1 MYEQHSAI
9 GITSVCAT
17 VSQLLG
23 LGFDAG
29 IDAPNPLVTALS
41 AYQSSGAVDRAVIYN
56 PDAVALWLY
65 QQYTEMFTEAALV
78 SDLAIPMRSV
88 MPSVTPVCFASM
100 YTGLTPDK
108 HGIQKYE
115 KPVLKVETLFD
126 RIVTAGKRAAIVST
140 SGDSIS
146 KIFLEREIDYFI
158 YDTVDEVNKKA
169 FALIEEDQYD
179 LIVIYNGNY
188 DGTMHKHGTE
198 SPEALAALR
207 QNIAVYAALVEKIRE
222 CWKEHRVF
230 YGFCPD
236 HGCHEIDAECG
247 SHGLDMPEDM
257 NVIHFYG
264 IKQKEGGQ

>member
-1 MYEQHSAI
+1 MSELDSSI
-9 GITSVCAT
+9 CITSVRAT
-17 VSQLLG
+17 AEKLFGIHTEGVS
-23 LGFDAG
+23 
-29 IDAPNPLVTALS
+29 DAPNPLVVAL
-41 AYQSSGAVDRAVIYN
+41 AQKKLGGTPVDRVVIYN

-65 QQYTEMFTEAALV
+65 QKYTDIFCDAALA

-100 YTGLTPDK
+100 YTGVMPAV

-115 KPVLKVETLFD
+115 KPILKTETLFD
-126 RIVTAGKRAAIVST
+126 SFLKNGKRAAIVST

-146 KIFLEREIDYFI
+146 KIFLERDMDYYI
-158 YDTVDEVNKKA
+158 YDTVAQVNKKA
-169 FALIEEDQYD
+169 MELIEEDQYD

-188 DGTMHKHGTE
+188 DGTMHKCGTE
-198 SPEALAALR
+198 SPQALDALR
-207 QNIAVYAALVEKIRE
+207 QNVCYYNELVAKIHT
-222 CWKEHRVF
+222 CWPSHRVL

-247 SHGLDMPEDM
+247 SHGLDMAEDM

-264 IKQKEGGQ
+264 IKAD